1 MVQCTRLGFNRD
13 RGIYLEPSG
22 SPAARLA
29 WDRTRGGGGSA
40 RLRPAGVRLRLGER
54 RGEVL
59 RSAL

>member
-29 WDRTRGGGGSA
+29 WDRTRGGGGALLGLGPPECGCVWA
-40 RLRPAGVRLRLGER
+40 RDAVKY
-54 RGEVL
+54 
-59 RSAL
+59 